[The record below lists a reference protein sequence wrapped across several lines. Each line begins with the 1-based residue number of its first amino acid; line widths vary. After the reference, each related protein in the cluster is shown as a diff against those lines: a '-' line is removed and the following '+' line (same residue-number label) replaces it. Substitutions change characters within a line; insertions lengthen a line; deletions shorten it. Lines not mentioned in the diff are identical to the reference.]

1 MKRVLFLMLFGMTL
15 LWGGCCRNVPQ
26 KGNELKPGR
35 LVEQVVVRCGS
46 KADCGEERITD
57 PEKIRQILD
66 LLRQLKLQGTTDTV
80 PAVDPEQMRIEL
92 RDILARLPE
101 MDRQLILLRHRAG
114 LTQAQ
119 AGQRLGLTQMQVS
132 RREAIIRTLLRR
144 ALAE

>member
-80 PAVDPEQMRIEL
+80 PAVDPEQIRIEL
-92 RDILARLPE
+92 RFSD
-101 MDRQLILLRHRAG
+101 G
-114 LTQAQ
+114 
-119 AGQRLGLTQMQVS
+119 S
-132 RREAIIRTLLRR
+132 RRSYVQSLDRFLQLADGTWNRIDPEQGRELRR
-144 ALAE
+144 ALLPEE

>member
-80 PAVDPEQMRIEL
+80 PAVDPEQIRIEL
-92 RDILARLPE
+92 RFSD
-101 MDRQLILLRHRAG
+101 G
-114 LTQAQ
+114 
-119 AGQRLGLTQMQVS
+119 S
-132 RREAIIRTLLRR
+132 RRSYVQSLDRFLQLADGTWNRIDPEQGRELRK
-144 ALAE
+144 ALISKE

>member
-46 KADCGEERITD
+46 KVDCGEERITD

-80 PAVDPEQMRIEL
+80 PAVDPEQIRIEL
-92 RDILARLPE
+92 RFSD
-101 MDRQLILLRHRAG
+101 G
-114 LTQAQ
+114 
-119 AGQRLGLTQMQVS
+119 S
-132 RREAIIRTLLRR
+132 RRSYVQSLDRFLQLADGTWNRIDPEQGRELRK
-144 ALAE
+144 ALISEE

>member
-46 KADCGEERITD
+46 KVDCGEERITD

-80 PAVDPEQMRIEL
+80 PAVDPEQIRIEL
-92 RDILARLPE
+92 RFSD
-101 MDRQLILLRHRAG
+101 G
-114 LTQAQ
+114 
-119 AGQRLGLTQMQVS
+119 S
-132 RREAIIRTLLRR
+132 RRSYVQSLDRFLQLADGTWNRIDPEQGRELRKALLS
-144 ALAE
+144 EE

>member
-1 MKRVLFLMLFGMTL
+1 MKRVLFLMLFGMML

-80 PAVDPEQMRIEL
+80 PAVDPEQIRIEL
-92 RDILARLPE
+92 RFSD
-101 MDRQLILLRHRAG
+101 G
-114 LTQAQ
+114 
-119 AGQRLGLTQMQVS
+119 S
-132 RREAIIRTLLRR
+132 RRSYVQSLDRFLQLADGTWNRIDPEQGRELRK
-144 ALAE
+144 ALISEE

>member
-1 MKRVLFLMLFGMTL
+1 MKLVLFLMLFGMTL

-80 PAVDPEQMRIEL
+80 PAVDPEQIRIEL
-92 RDILARLPE
+92 RFSD
-101 MDRQLILLRHRAG
+101 G
-114 LTQAQ
+114 
-119 AGQRLGLTQMQVS
+119 S
-132 RREAIIRTLLRR
+132 RRSYVQSLDRFLQLADGTWNRIDPEQGRELRK
-144 ALAE
+144 ALISEE

>member
-80 PAVDPEQMRIEL
+80 PAVDPEQIRIEL
-92 RDILARLPE
+92 RFSDC
-101 MDRQLILLRHRAG
+101 
-114 LTQAQ
+114 
-119 AGQRLGLTQMQVS
+119 S
-132 RREAIIRTLLRR
+132 RRSYVQSLDRFLQLADGTWNRIDPEQGRELRK
-144 ALAE
+144 ALISEE

>member
-26 KGNELKPGR
+26 NGNELKPGR

-80 PAVDPEQMRIEL
+80 PAVDPEQIRIEL
-92 RDILARLPE
+92 RFSD
-101 MDRQLILLRHRAG
+101 G
-114 LTQAQ
+114 
-119 AGQRLGLTQMQVS
+119 S
-132 RREAIIRTLLRR
+132 RRSYVQSLDRFLLLADGTWNRIDPEQGR
-144 ALAE
+144 ELRKALISKE

>member
-80 PAVDPEQMRIEL
+80 PAVDPEQIRIEL
-92 RDILARLPE
+92 RFSD
-101 MDRQLILLRHRAG
+101 G
-114 LTQAQ
+114 
-119 AGQRLGLTQMQVS
+119 S
-132 RREAIIRTLLRR
+132 RRSYVQSLDRFLQLADGTWNRIDPEQGRELRK
-144 ALAE
+144 ALISEE

>member
-1 MKRVLFLMLFGMTL
+1 MKRILFLMLFGMTL

-80 PAVDPEQMRIEL
+80 PAVDPEQIRIEL
-92 RDILARLPE
+92 RFSD
-101 MDRQLILLRHRAG
+101 G
-114 LTQAQ
+114 
-119 AGQRLGLTQMQVS
+119 S
-132 RREAIIRTLLRR
+132 RRSYVQSLDRFLQLADGTWNRIDPEQGRELRR
-144 ALAE
+144 MIVGE

>member
-15 LWGGCCRNVPQ
+15 LWCGCCRNVPQ

-80 PAVDPEQMRIEL
+80 PAVDPEQIRIEL
-92 RDILARLPE
+92 RFSD
-101 MDRQLILLRHRAG
+101 G
-114 LTQAQ
+114 
-119 AGQRLGLTQMQVS
+119 S
-132 RREAIIRTLLRR
+132 RRSYVQSLDRFLQLADGTWNRIDPEQGRELRK
-144 ALAE
+144 ALISEE

>member
-1 MKRVLFLMLFGMTL
+1 MKRILFLMLFGMTL

-80 PAVDPEQMRIEL
+80 PAVDPEQIRIEL
-92 RDILARLPE
+92 RFSD
-101 MDRQLILLRHRAG
+101 G
-114 LTQAQ
+114 
-119 AGQRLGLTQMQVS
+119 S
-132 RREAIIRTLLRR
+132 RRSYVQSLDRFLQLADGTWNRIDPEQGRELRK
-144 ALAE
+144 ALISKE

>member
-26 KGNELKPGR
+26 KGNELRPGR

-46 KADCGEERITD
+46 KVDCGEERITD

-80 PAVDPEQMRIEL
+80 PAVDPEQIRIEL
-92 RDILARLPE
+92 RFSD
-101 MDRQLILLRHRAG
+101 G
-114 LTQAQ
+114 
-119 AGQRLGLTQMQVS
+119 S
-132 RREAIIRTLLRR
+132 RRSYVQSLDRFLQLADGTWNRIDPEQGRELRK
-144 ALAE
+144 ALISEE

>member
-80 PAVDPEQMRIEL
+80 PAVDPEQIRIEL
-92 RDILARLPE
+92 RFSD
-101 MDRQLILLRHRAG
+101 G
-114 LTQAQ
+114 
-119 AGQRLGLTQMQVS
+119 S
-132 RREAIIRTLLRR
+132 RRSYVQSLDRFLQLADGTWNRIDPEQGRELRKALLS
-144 ALAE
+144 EE

>member
-80 PAVDPEQMRIEL
+80 PAVDPEQIRIEL
-92 RDILARLPE
+92 RFSD
-101 MDRQLILLRHRAG
+101 G
-114 LTQAQ
+114 
-119 AGQRLGLTQMQVS
+119 S
-132 RREAIIRTLLRR
+132 RRSYVQSLDRFLQLADGTWNRIDPEQGRELRK
-144 ALAE
+144 ALIPEE

>member
-80 PAVDPEQMRIEL
+80 PAVDPEQIRIEL
-92 RDILARLPE
+92 RFSD
-101 MDRQLILLRHRAG
+101 G
-114 LTQAQ
+114 
-119 AGQRLGLTQMQVS
+119 S
-132 RREAIIRTLLRR
+132 RRSYVQSLDRFLLLADGTWNRIDPEQGR
-144 ALAE
+144 ELRKALISKE

>member
-46 KADCGEERITD
+46 KVDCGEERITD

-80 PAVDPEQMRIEL
+80 PAVDPEQIRIEL
-92 RDILARLPE
+92 RFSD
-101 MDRQLILLRHRAG
+101 G
-114 LTQAQ
+114 
-119 AGQRLGLTQMQVS
+119 S
-132 RREAIIRTLLRR
+132 RRSYVQSLDRFLQLADGTWNRIDPEQGRELRK
-144 ALAE
+144 ALISKE

>member
-80 PAVDPEQMRIEL
+80 PAVDPEQIRIEL
-92 RDILARLPE
+92 RFSD
-101 MDRQLILLRHRAG
+101 G
-114 LTQAQ
+114 
-119 AGQRLGLTQMQVS
+119 S
-132 RREAIIRTLLRR
+132 RRSYVQSLDRFLQLADDTWNRIDPEQGRELRK
-144 ALAE
+144 ALISEE

>member
-35 LVEQVVVRCGS
+35 LVEQVVVRGGS

-80 PAVDPEQMRIEL
+80 PAVDPEQIRIEL
-92 RDILARLPE
+92 RFSD
-101 MDRQLILLRHRAG
+101 G
-114 LTQAQ
+114 
-119 AGQRLGLTQMQVS
+119 S
-132 RREAIIRTLLRR
+132 RRSYVQSLDRFLQLADGTWNRIDPEQGRELRK
-144 ALAE
+144 ALISKE

>member
-1 MKRVLFLMLFGMTL
+1 MKRILFLMLFGMTL

-80 PAVDPEQMRIEL
+80 PAVDPEQIRIEL
-92 RDILARLPE
+92 RFSD
-101 MDRQLILLRHRAG
+101 G
-114 LTQAQ
+114 
-119 AGQRLGLTQMQVS
+119 S
-132 RREAIIRTLLRR
+132 RRSYVQSLDRFLQLADGTWNRIDPEQGRELRR
-144 ALAE
+144 ALLPEE

>member
-80 PAVDPEQMRIEL
+80 PAVDPEQIRIEL
-92 RDILARLPE
+92 RFSD
-101 MDRQLILLRHRAG
+101 G
-114 LTQAQ
+114 
-119 AGQRLGLTQMQVS
+119 S
-132 RREAIIRTLLRR
+132 RRSYVQSLDRFLQLADGTWNRIDPEQGRELRR
-144 ALAE
+144 ALIPEE

>member
-1 MKRVLFLMLFGMTL
+1 MKRILFLMLFGMTL

-80 PAVDPEQMRIEL
+80 PAVDPEQIRIEL
-92 RDILARLPE
+92 RFSD
-101 MDRQLILLRHRAG
+101 G
-114 LTQAQ
+114 
-119 AGQRLGLTQMQVS
+119 S
-132 RREAIIRTLLRR
+132 RRSYVQSLDRFLQLSDGTWNRIDPEQGRELRK
-144 ALAE
+144 ALIPEE

>member
-1 MKRVLFLMLFGMTL
+1 MKRILFLMLFGMTL

-80 PAVDPEQMRIEL
+80 PAVDPEQIRIEL
-92 RDILARLPE
+92 RFSD
-101 MDRQLILLRHRAG
+101 G
-114 LTQAQ
+114 
-119 AGQRLGLTQMQVS
+119 S
-132 RREAIIRTLLRR
+132 RRSYVQSLDRFLQLADGTWNRIDPEQGRELRK
-144 ALAE
+144 ALISEE

>member
-35 LVEQVVVRCGS
+35 LVEQVVVLCGS

-80 PAVDPEQMRIEL
+80 PAVAPEQIRIEL
-92 RDILARLPE
+92 RFSD
-101 MDRQLILLRHRAG
+101 G
-114 LTQAQ
+114 
-119 AGQRLGLTQMQVS
+119 S
-132 RREAIIRTLLRR
+132 RRSYVQSLDRFLQLADGNWNRIDPEQGRELRKE
-144 ALAE
+144 LISEE

>member
-15 LWGGCCRNVPQ
+15 LWGGCCRNVPP

-46 KADCGEERITD
+46 KANCGEERITD

-80 PAVDPEQMRIEL
+80 PAVDPEQIRIEL
-92 RDILARLPE
+92 RFSD
-101 MDRQLILLRHRAG
+101 G
-114 LTQAQ
+114 
-119 AGQRLGLTQMQVS
+119 S
-132 RREAIIRTLLRR
+132 RRSYVQSLDRFLQLADGTWNRIDPEQGRELRK
-144 ALAE
+144 ALISEE

>member
-46 KADCGEERITD
+46 KADCSEERITD

-80 PAVDPEQMRIEL
+80 PAVDPEQIRIEL
-92 RDILARLPE
+92 RFSD
-101 MDRQLILLRHRAG
+101 G
-114 LTQAQ
+114 
-119 AGQRLGLTQMQVS
+119 S
-132 RREAIIRTLLRR
+132 RRSYVQSLDRFLQLADGTWNRIDPEQGRELRK
-144 ALAE
+144 ALISEE

>member
-80 PAVDPEQMRIEL
+80 PAVDPEQIRSEL
-92 RDILARLPE
+92 RFSD
-101 MDRQLILLRHRAG
+101 G
-114 LTQAQ
+114 
-119 AGQRLGLTQMQVS
+119 S
-132 RREAIIRTLLRR
+132 RRSYVQSLDRFLQLADGTWNRIDPEQGRELRK
-144 ALAE
+144 ALIS

>member
-1 MKRVLFLMLFGMTL
+1 MKRILFLMLFGMTL

-66 LLRQLKLQGTTDTV
+66 LLRQLKLRGTTDTV
-80 PAVDPEQMRIEL
+80 PLTDPEQIRIEL
-92 RDILARLPE
+92 RFSD
-101 MDRQLILLRHRAG
+101 G
-114 LTQAQ
+114 
-119 AGQRLGLTQMQVS
+119 S
-132 RREAIIRTLLRR
+132 RRSYVQSLDRFLQLSDGTWNRIDPEQGRELRR
-144 ALAE
+144 ALLPEE